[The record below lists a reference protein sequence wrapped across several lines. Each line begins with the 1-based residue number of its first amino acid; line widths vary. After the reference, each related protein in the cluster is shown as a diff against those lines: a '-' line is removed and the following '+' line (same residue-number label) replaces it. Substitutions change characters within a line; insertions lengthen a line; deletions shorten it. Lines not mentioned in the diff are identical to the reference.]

1 MPGFLIAYLAS
12 VVVFLAID
20 FVWLTLASR
29 FLYQPQ
35 LGHLLA
41 DQPNLLVAAGF
52 YLVYVVGIVVFAVLP
67 AANAGSWLMA
77 LGLGALLGL
86 VAYGT
91 YDFTN
96 LATLR
101 DWPPLV
107 TIVDLAWGTAL
118 TATAAVA
125 GYWALKVWA

>member
-1 MPGFLIAYLAS
+1 MPAFVTAYLAS

-20 FVWLTLASR
+20 FVWLSTATNFFYR
-29 FLYQPQ
+29 PQ
-35 LGHLLA
+35 MGSLLSS
-41 DQPNLLVAAGF
+41 QPNLVVAAAF

-67 AANAGSWLMA
+67 AANQGSWLMA

-91 YDFTN
+91 YDITN
-96 LATLR
+96 LATIR

-118 TATAAVA
+118 TAVSALA
-125 GYWALKVWA
+125 GYWALRLWS